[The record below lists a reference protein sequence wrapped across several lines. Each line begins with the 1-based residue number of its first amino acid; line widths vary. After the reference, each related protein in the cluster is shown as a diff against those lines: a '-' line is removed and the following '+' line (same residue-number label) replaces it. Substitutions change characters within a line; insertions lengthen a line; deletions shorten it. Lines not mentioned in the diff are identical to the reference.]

1 MEHRSILYIT
11 QILTDAAQI
20 TLTNTGA
27 NTQTH
32 THILTHTQTH
42 THTNTHTHTH
52 TYTQHFHRAHRR
64 YNNKRRE
71 TLQILTYNTVHR

>member
-32 THILTHTQTH
+32 TP
-42 THTNTHTHTH
+42 THTHTH
-52 TYTQHFHRAHRR
+52 SISTERTEDIITKGGKHYKF
-64 YNNKRRE
+64 
-71 TLQILTYNTVHR
+71 